1 MVGYCYL
8 AKRLL
13 FILKTLNTTKMCDF
27 ALKHAVLLR
36 MIISNLS
43 NLSVFASLRKNKY
56 VLIKGDASHRD
67 GKCGYFKIRGF
78 AVFVPTITQ

>member
-43 NLSVFASLRKNKY
+43 NLSVLCQS
-56 VLIKGDASHRD
+56 
-67 GKCGYFKIRGF
+67 
-78 AVFVPTITQ
+78 